1 MVPVFYILAWITRTW
16 HAQHTHGLPAS
27 ARAAQRECSGS
38 REDEP
43 NADYVKRVSTFFV
56 AHFAHK
62 VSNQHPPPHYHLTLS
77 THPHTRRTRGITDA
91 WLSSL
96 CKTSSCHI
104 YYHMH
109 VLLFGGFDLPL
120 TLTIPRGK
128 TSRGDMKEITSA
140 CLEIPRGERLRR
152 STQCV
157 SRSKACC
164 QSSGANL
171 HALPGDSGCP
181 AVSIHGRER
190 GRWSTG
196 ANPSL
201 RGVDGKQQSR
211 RLLELLSLLMSRG
224 D

>member
-1 MVPVFYILAWITRTW
+1 MNHAHLARTAHSWAPCQRQSSSERVQWVERGWAKRWLREESFYVLCGTFCSQGI
-16 HAQHTHGLPAS
+16 QPAS
-27 ARAAQRECSGS
+27 S
-38 REDEP
+38 
-43 NADYVKRVSTFFV
+43 STLP
-56 AHFAHK
+56 
-62 VSNQHPPPHYHLTLS
+62 SNFIHTPTHTENPRHHRCVVVIPLQNKLLS
-77 THPHTRRTRGITDA
+77 H
-91 WLSSL
+91 
-96 CKTSSCHI
+96 
-104 YYHMH
+104 YHMH